1 MVRTVL
7 ITGGSGFLGRRL
19 GALLR
24 DDFDVVLAARNNEQN
39 ALASAEVG
47 CRAMPLDVTN
57 VESVRDVL
65 LEVRPDV
72 VVHAAA
78 TKYVDLSERFPMECV
93 DVNVLGSQNVARAAM
108 DRGVPLVVGVSTDKA
123 APPVPNTYGLSK
135 ALMERMLCTLDGKSG
150 TRFVCVRFGNIAWS
164 TGSVFPVWKRM
175 QEEHGGLIESTG
187 PDMRRFFFTVHDA
200 ARLVRAA
207 MDHPD
212 EVGGSILSLPMKAAE
227 VRDLLEVWIEEK
239 GGSWRQI
246 ERRPGDREDEEL
258 IGEIEVP
265 YTREVDLG
273 GERHYLIS
281 MHTRAE
287 DPIPGPVTSATA
299 GRLDRDEMA
308 RLIAEPATVA
318 G

>member
-1 MVRTVL
+1 MSRTIL
-7 ITGGSGFLGRRL
+7 ITGGSGFLGRHL
-19 GALLR
+19 GALLSGTDR
-24 DDFDVVLAARNNEQN
+24 VVLAARNNEQN
-39 ALASAEVG
+39 A
-47 CRAMPLDVTN
+47 RAAGEAGVESMPLDVTN

-135 ALMERMLCTLDGKSG
+135 ALMERMFCTLDGKTD
-150 TRFVCVRFGNIAWS
+150 TRLTCVRFGNIAWS

-175 QEEHGGLIESTG
+175 QEENDGLIESTG
-187 PDMRRFFFTVHDA
+187 PDMRRFFFTVQDA

-207 MDHPD
+207 MDHPG
-212 EVGGSILSLPMKAAE
+212 EVGGSILSLPMKAAQ

-265 YTREVDLG
+265 YTREVQLA
-273 GERHYLIS
+273 GERHFLIS
-281 MHTRAE
+281 MHERAA
-287 DPIPGPVTSATA
+287 DPIPEAVTSGTA

-308 RLIAEPATVA
+308 RLIEDPVA
-318 G
+318 AAR